1 MAIRLSPSALHGAD
15 PQILRDIQR
24 AASATSVDFNYLVAQ
39 ASQESAFQP
48 DAKAA
53 TSTATGLYQF
63 TELTW
68 LHEFRLHGAQY
79 GYGDLAQAVTVDE
92 AGREKVL
99 DPEKR
104 KAILDLRTDPA
115 LSASLA
121 AELARENRAALER
134 DLGRSVNAT
143 DLYLA
148 HFLGA
153 GGASKL
159 IAAVASDGGAKAAD
173 LLPAAAA
180 ANPSVFYDA
189 GGAAR
194 SVADIY
200 RHFAAKMGGGEAVA
214 ALGTGGGTSGTAPPP
229 LGSTLS
235 TPVGVA
241 SLGIFGGLQTR
252 GPLSQH
258 LLDALTLATLRALSS
273 GDDWSSH
280 PAHGAASSSSS
291 PAQRKDGTSAA

>member
-1 MAIRLSPSALHGAD
+1 MSLIGALMAIRLSPSALHGAD

-153 GGASKL
+153 GGAS
-159 IAAVASDGGAKAAD
+159 
-173 LLPAAAA
+173 
-180 ANPSVFYDA
+180 
-189 GGAAR
+189 R